1 MYKMDGIGGSEICI
15 EQKVN
20 GMRIDKFQL
29 NNFTLQLGDVRKMYG
44 FDRII
49 SSDFF
54 LATKLSIDYEK
65 Q

>member
-1 MYKMDGIGGSEICI
+1 MYKMYGIGGSEIFI

-20 GMRIDKFQL
+20 GMRIDKFEI
-29 NNFTLQLGDVRKMYG
+29 NNFILQLGDVRQMYG
-44 FDRII
+44 FDGII
-49 SSDFF
+49 GSDFF